1 MEFKRFVFDANGEA
15 VIEATDAGVTA
26 YIAAS
31 VPIEVLE
38 MIHRR
43 LGAALRRRIG
53 RLRHLERRWR
63 RRRPK
68 PVRAHARRRPLK
80 KRHRGPQRAWNRVPR
95 R

>member
-1 MEFKRFVFDANGEA
+1 MEFKRFVFEANGEE
-15 VIEATDAGVTA
+15 VIKVTDAGVTA

-38 MIHRR
+38 IVHRR

-53 RLRHLERRWR
+53 RLRYLERRWKR
-63 RRRPK
+63 RRLE
-68 PVRAHARRRPLK
+68 PVRAHTRRRALK
-80 KRHRGPQRAWNRVPR
+80 KRYRGPLRSWSRVPR